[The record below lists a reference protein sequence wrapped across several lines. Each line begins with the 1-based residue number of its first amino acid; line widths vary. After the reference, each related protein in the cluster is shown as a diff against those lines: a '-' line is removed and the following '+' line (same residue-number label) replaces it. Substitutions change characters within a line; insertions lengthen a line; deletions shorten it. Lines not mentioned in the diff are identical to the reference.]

1 MSSISNA
8 ALTLLLLL
16 QAAKAA
22 PALHNMHRTVYSTET
37 EFYAEF
43 QPLIVGQS
51 DRVTAHLTKVGD
63 RFRAYTEG
71 RVTLT
76 LTVEGTP
83 VEVAAQGPERVGV
96 FRLPTIP
103 TKAGHARMTFAV
115 TEGGTSETFTFD
127 DVTVYPDV
135 QTALAQQPPDE
146 TAGLV
151 KYSKENAW
159 DQDFATAPVKKTGAV
174 LTVPQTAVIQD
185 AGAARVYVQ
194 RTPEAYEFRQVKA
207 GKLSGATIE
216 IVEGLKDGERIVIKG
231 GDKMPRK

>member
-1 MSSISNA
+1 MISISNA
-8 ALTLLLLL
+8 AVLFLLLL
-16 QAAKAA
+16 QATKGG
-22 PALHNMHRTVYSTET
+22 PPLHNMHRTMYSSKTEL
-37 EFYAEF
+37 YAEF

-71 RVTLT
+71 KVTLT
-76 LTVEGTP
+76 MTVDGTS
-83 VEVAAQGPERVGV
+83 VEVVAQGPERAGV

-103 TKAGHARMTFAV
+103 TKAGHARMNFVV

-127 DVTVYPDV
+127 NVTVYPDA
-135 QTALAQQPPDE
+135 QAALAQQPPDE

-159 DQDFATAPVKKTGAV
+159 DQDFATAQVKKAGAV
-174 LTVPQTAVIQD
+174 FTVPQTAIIQD
-185 AGAARVYVQ
+185 GSATRLYVQ
-194 RTPEAYEFRQVKA
+194 RTPEAYEFREVKA
-207 GKLSGATIE
+207 GKPSGISIE
-216 IVEGLKDGERIVIKG
+216 ITDGLKEGERIVIKG